1 MVIADKQN
9 RIGIGASAQ
18 VMLPE
23 KLEKMI
29 ESGKGLA
36 DAVADI
42 SGITS
47 EWVSKE
53 LSTNGVYLQT
63 VYTIEAENSVTLL
76 YALQHR
82 FISKLYD

>member
-1 MVIADKQN
+1 VVIADKQN

-53 LSTNGVYLQT
+53 LSTNGILT
-63 VYTIEAENSVTLL
+63 NGL
-76 YALQHR
+76 YDRSREFSDAAICAAAR
-82 FISKLYD
+82 FIRKLYD